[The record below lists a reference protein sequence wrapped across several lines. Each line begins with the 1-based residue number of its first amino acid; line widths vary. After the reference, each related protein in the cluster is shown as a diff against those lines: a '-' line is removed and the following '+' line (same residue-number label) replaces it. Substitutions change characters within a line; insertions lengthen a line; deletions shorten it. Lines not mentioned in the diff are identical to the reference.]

1 MKKTLLLAA
10 LVLAGTAV
18 FATPG
23 KKKKKEKA
31 QQEQTQQQPVVL
43 TSSSDTL
50 SYAAGKM
57 LTRGLDQYLISELKV
72 DTAYMAD
79 VAAGFREGMAHDASD
94 PKAVAHAAGLQVA
107 QMVLSRMAPGIE
119 KEFEGTEHTI
129 DRQKLCE
136 GFVSALTADTTVMT
150 TEHASDL
157 FTKMRK
163 ADQEKRD
170 LAWKTENEEWLKQNA
185 TKEGV
190 KTLPSGLQYKVIT
203 EGHGATAQKGNTVTV
218 KYEGK
223 LIDGTVFDSSY
234 KRNPQTTDFKPEQV
248 IKGWTEAL
256 LMMPEGSKWELYIP
270 QDLAYG
276 NRAPGGTIKPYSA
289 LVFTVELVKVKAEEN
304 KAEETKAEPA
314 KAKATKTTKTFKGKK
329 VKR

>member
-1 MKKTLLLAA
+1 MKKILLLAA
-10 LVLAGTAV
+10 LALTGTAV
-18 FATPG
+18 LATPG
-23 KKKKKEKA
+23 NKKKKDKA
-31 QQEQTQQQPVVL
+31 KQEQTQPQPVAL

-79 VAAGFREGMAHDASD
+79 VVAGFREGMTRDAAD

-150 TEHASDL
+150 TEHAVKL
-157 FTKMRK
+157 FNDMSK
-163 ADQEKRD
+163 ADKEKRD
-170 LAWKTENEEWLKQNA
+170 LAWKAKNEEWLKQNA
-185 TKEGV
+185 SKEGV
-190 KTLPSGLQYKVIT
+190 KTLPSGLQYKVLT

-234 KRNPQTTDFKPEQV
+234 KRDPQTTDFKPEQV

-270 QDLAYG
+270 QELAYG

-289 LVFTVELVKVKAEEN
+289 LVFTVELVKVKAEEP
-304 KAEETKAEPA
+304 KAETEKAKTEPA
-314 KAKATKTTKTFKGKK
+314 KATKKTFKGKK
-329 VKR
+329 VKK